1 MQTIFIL
8 ILLLTHPSHPEPD
21 HDKNR
26 RGANMGLY
34 AFPRVGRSDP
44 SLVNNLHDASDSMAY
59 EAIYG
64 MSEDAADDFDGKL
77 NHISVYLI
85 I

>member
-1 MQTIFIL
+1 MFKL
-8 ILLLTHPSHPEPD
+8 IELKVIPTFCSTVSEPD

-44 SLVNNLHDASDSMAY
+44 SLVNNLHDASDSIAY

-64 MSEDAADDFDGKL
+64 MSDDSTDDFDGKL
-77 NHISVYLI
+77 KYS
-85 I
+85 

>member
-1 MQTIFIL
+1 MTL
-8 ILLLTHPSHPEPD
+8 INALFLTFPEPD

-44 SLVNNLHDASDSMAY
+44 SLVNNLHDASDSLAY

-64 MSEDAADDFDGKL
+64 MSDDSTDDFDGKFKI
-77 NHISVYLI
+77 NE
-85 I
+85 